1 MSATD
6 PWADEWAAM
15 SYAARLSWWW
25 SARGAHQSQEDW
37 AAGKEA
43 PAGVSCKYG
52 IPGTWPGSR
61 IPYSKEP
68 TVQESKAEE
77 SKQEE
82 STKEEES
89 KQEESTKAEESKQ
102 EESTKVE
109 ETKQEESTTEEE
121 SKAEEPLMKKEE
133 TRPIIKLTIP
143 ASTTAIHVSK
153 NKKKQKNKH

>member
-6 PWADEWAAM
+6 PWADEWEAM
-15 SYAARLSWWW
+15 SYAARLIWWW

-37 AAGKEA
+37 VAGKEA

-61 IPYSKEP
+61 IPYSKTPGEEP
-68 TVQESKAEE
+68 QAEGP
-77 SKQEE
+77 
-82 STKEEES
+82 
-89 KQEESTKAEESKQ
+89 
-102 EESTKVE
+102 KVE
-109 ETKQEESTTEEE
+109 ETKAEETTKQEETTKAEEPKQEETTKEEE
-121 SKAEEPLMKKEE
+121 SKAEEPSMKKEE

-143 ASTTAIHVSK
+143 PSTNAIHVSK